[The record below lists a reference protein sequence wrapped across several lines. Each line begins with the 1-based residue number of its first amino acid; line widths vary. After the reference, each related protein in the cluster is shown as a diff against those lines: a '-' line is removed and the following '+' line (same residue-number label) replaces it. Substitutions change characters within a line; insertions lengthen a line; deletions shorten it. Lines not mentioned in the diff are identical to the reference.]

1 MLLLGVKL
9 EFSEGLLLLI
19 IKSVQLAYIVI
30 AVIYGVLIAA
40 WLLDCSW
47 RKLIYYVVEHFLVLF
62 EIFLCTLYSLK
73 PVQ

>member
-9 EFSEGLLLLI
+9 ELSEGLLLLI

-40 WLLDCSW
+40 RLLNCTW
-47 RKLIYYVVEHFLVLF
+47 RDLI
-62 EIFLCTLYSLK
+62 
-73 PVQ
+73 